1 MGKVTLAV
9 LVLAIALGVYWFW
22 WSDQGANKPI
32 TVEGTLTVSGMPS
45 LPGSPA
51 ASGPHKIDFTLQTVP
66 NKVRISARI
75 QGRTIAQIVRLD
87 KRETY
92 YVDEKSKKY
101 AVEEFDL
108 MDMDQT
114 KLYEKGKETWP
125 SEFTRTPDWEY
136 VGRDEEKWFCNRQ
149 TLTGLPKDMT
159 DAVKGAA
166 AAGPAAAMF
175 EAMFKNVKIEV
186 WFTSETRVGRRHF
199 RTLNKFIRVREVGSK
214 VKEGEKRP
222 QFEYVNLAFFPI
234 PLRANVSLGQM
245 KMELEVRRLS
255 REKIAKDAFE
265 VPAGF
270 VKVSKQEIGAALKPP
285 T

>member
-1 MGKVTLAV
+1 MGKVTLLV

-51 ASGPHKIDFTLQTVP
+51 ASGPQKIDVTLQTVP
-66 NKVRISARI
+66 SKVRISARI
-75 QGRTIAQIVRLD
+75 QGRIIARVVRLD
-87 KRETY
+87 KREVY
-92 YVDEKSKKY
+92 YIDEKARKY
-101 AVEEFDL
+101 ALEELDFV
-108 MDMDQT
+108 DMNQT
-114 KLYEKGKETWP
+114 ELHEKGKETWP

-136 VGRDEEKWFCNRQ
+136 VGRDEDRWFCNRQ
-149 TLTGLPKDMT
+149 TMTGLPKEMT
-159 DAVKGAA
+159 DAVKTAA

-175 EAMFKNVKIEV
+175 KNVKIEA
-186 WFTSETRVGRRHF
+186 WFTPETRVGRRHF
-199 RTLNKFIRVREVGSK
+199 RTLNKLTRIREVGGK
-214 VKEGEKRP
+214 MKEGEKRP
-222 QFEYVNLAFFPI
+222 RFEYVNLAFFPI

-245 KMELEVRRLS
+245 KIELEVRRLS

-265 VPAGF
+265 VPSGF